1 MPYEDLIEKHFRRVG
16 LDPAWGRKIMQVESG
31 GDPTNV
37 TGRYHGL
44 MQLDKQEFK
53 NNGGSG
59 SIYDPEQNISAAANK
74 MAREKLRFEQKYGRE
89 ERLKD
94 MYLIHQQGE
103 GGYDAHMKN
112 PDAPAWENMYSTKE
126 GREKG
131 VEWSKRAIWGN
142 LSDKEKARFGS
153 VENVTSGDFTGVWG
167 SKMEAG
173 GPWTGSEPKPD
184 SYEAAQA
191 SLKPADAA
199 AIERRTLLGR
209 ESEAVDK
216 KKSYEIP
223 FEPIETP
230 QFGFSTPDI
239 QLSRVDIS
247 APTVPG
253 LRRRA

>member
-16 LDPAWGRKIMQVESG
+16 IDPAWGKKIMQVESS
-31 GDPTNV
+31 GDPNNV
-37 TGRYHGL
+37 TGKYHGL
-44 MQLDKQEFK
+44 MQLSHQEFK

-74 MAREKLRFEQKYGRE
+74 MAKEKLKFEQKYGRE
-89 ERLKD
+89 ETIKD

-112 PDAPAWENMYSTKE
+112 PDRPAWENMYSTKE
-126 GREKG
+126 GQEKG
-131 VEWSKRAIWGN
+131 VAWSKKAIWGN
-142 LSDKEKARFGS
+142 LSEKEQARFGS

-173 GPWTGSEPKPD
+173 GPWTPSEPKPD

-191 SLKPADAA
+191 SLKPADTPKPKS
-199 AIERRTLLGR
+199 TLLG
-209 ESEAVDK
+209 ELAQV
-216 KKSYEIP
+216 P
-223 FEPIETP
+223 FHPTEMP
-230 QFGFSTPDI
+230 GVSVGSPDI

-247 APTVPG
+247 APQVPRSG
-253 LRRRA
+253 RRVA